1 MLALPEAWNCLDE
14 SEKRE
19 ILALLPLDVHPEAQ
33 ATLDD
38 PNAKIEPIPDSFIR
52 YSNNWRDGVR
62 QFQLD
67 LQNGRYDPE
76 WLHQAQEARQQREN
90 GDFDHFKEREYE
102 QFWGQKQ
109 KVVWNAPAGESAR
122 VKMKTLIDEGVIQVG
137 DIWKFSYVY
146 GKGSSR
152 MVIEKETRVGIDL
165 TAPHSARPLADRYRS
180 LESMAR
186 N

>member
-1 MLALPEAWNCLDE
+1 M
-14 SEKRE
+14 
-19 ILALLPLDVHPEAQ
+19 
-33 ATLDD
+33 DD
-38 PNAKIEPIPDSFIR
+38 PNVKIEPIPDSFIR

-90 GDFDHFKEREYE
+90 GDFDDFKEREYE

-109 KVVWNAPAGESAR
+109 KVVWNASAGESAR
-122 VKMKTLIDEGVIQVG
+122 VKMKTLIDEGVIQIG
-137 DIWKFSYVY
+137 DIWKFHYVY

-152 MVIEKETRVGIDL
+152 MVIEKETRVSIDL
-165 TAPHSARPLADRYRS
+165 VAPQLDHLLIAIGPWNQWREIDFCGSTWRTS
-180 LESMAR
+180 LSSQQFQQC
-186 N
+186 